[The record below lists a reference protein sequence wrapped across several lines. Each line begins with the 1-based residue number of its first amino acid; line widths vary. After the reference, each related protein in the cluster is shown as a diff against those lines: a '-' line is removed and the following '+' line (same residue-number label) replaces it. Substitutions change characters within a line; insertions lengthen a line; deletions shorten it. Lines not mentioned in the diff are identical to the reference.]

1 MSTDQVQTLIYP
13 SRPTLFLPPGGVF
26 RVRTLSTKKIARFYS
41 MVVTDDANSGMI
53 MFTKTHFKIL
63 ELILK
68 FDLSPKF
75 QVVEY
80 STVYLTVCV

>member
-1 MSTDQVQTLIYP
+1 
-13 SRPTLFLPPGGVF
+13 
-26 RVRTLSTKKIARFYS
+26 